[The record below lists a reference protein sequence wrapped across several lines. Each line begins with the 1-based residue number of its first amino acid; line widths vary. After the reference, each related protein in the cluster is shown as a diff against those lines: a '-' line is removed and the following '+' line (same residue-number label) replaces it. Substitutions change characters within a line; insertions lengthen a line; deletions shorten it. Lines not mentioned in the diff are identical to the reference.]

1 MNLLQQMPAPG
12 GRILRCAGDILEFT
26 LDVAGAPRP
35 GRAFV
40 RTNIGR
46 AHILR
51 REIIDHTDKAKPYL
65 AADWHD
71 VPMDPVAPGRW
82 RVRLALANPGF
93 FLAKSF
99 FLPAGAE
106 SPEWPEGGN
115 VSVKVAPAFSF
126 CGNSIYTAFTRQFR
140 EESTAHAEAAHAGT
154 IDALGREG
162 YAVIPPSGTFR
173 GIIRRLDHIV
183 GDMGFR
189 IIQLLPVHPVPTT
202 YARMGRYGSP
212 FASLDFFNVDPAY
225 AEFDGRTTPLDQ
237 FRELAD
243 AVHAREAR
251 LFIDLP
257 ANHTGWA
264 SAFQTS
270 HPEWFR
276 RKADGSFLSPGAWG
290 VVWEDLVALDYSI
303 PALRSAMAEVFLFW
317 CAQGVDGF
325 RCDAGYMIPAETWQY
340 IIARVREAFPETVF
354 LLEGL
359 GGKIEVTDELL
370 TKSNLDWAYSE
381 LFQEENRDAITA
393 YLGSTADRAE
403 SIGPLVHFAETHDNN
418 RLAARGKTFSSMR
431 TALSALLSYQGAY
444 GITAGVEW
452 FCRDKIDVHGAPPLN
467 WGASE
472 NQIALLSRLNTLLDT
487 HPSFAAGATVRLV
500 QRGGGNVLAAL
511 RERPGAEPVLVC
523 VNLDAQN
530 PQRVEWPAS
539 LFAPVQ
545 AHDLLADGPVP
556 VARSGDVASIPLAPG
571 EVRALVAEA
580 RPRQTGFSK
589 NGAEGTRSARP
600 EPQAV
605 ARQRLNRLALYVLG
619 LLGDGGVLPPEFA
632 NADAAG
638 DALAADPVA
647 FCARGEDG
655 ASREGAMP
663 RCVEWNWPRDARRTV
678 MVPPGFLV
686 CVRAPVHFRALIKD
700 EAGRA
705 IAHANAV
712 RLADGSSA
720 TLLQP
725 PEYDGT
731 RRSLTLEVVAFE
743 EVPGSRFSVPGSR
756 FSVPGSQFPANR
768 QTVKPSNR
776 QTVVRRV
783 RASLILLPPA
793 KEARFRIAISGDEL
807 RAGGQSAVL
816 ANRRGAM
823 SHVQSG
829 WGSIRSQYDAIL
841 AVNPNPRVPDNRLV
855 FFTRCLAWVRNR
867 GYSYELDAT
876 CTESFTVE
884 KGGRAAVWRFRTPV
898 GMGREVSL
906 VFRLVLSEST
916 NRVDLQ
922 LIRCRDAS
930 PSALDDGQPVTLVL
944 RPDVEA
950 RDFHCKTLAYQGA
963 EQSLPAAVRPCATGF
978 DFTPGGMPACTM
990 RLQGGAFHAEPRWTY
1005 ALPHPDDASRGLGPS
1020 GDVFSPGWFE
1030 VSLRGGEWRA
1040 LAAGVKGEM
1049 ARDCSSEAPVSG
1061 ELSATFAASLRRK
1074 SEDIRLADW
1083 LAADP
1088 LAIYVADRDSLKT
1101 VIAGFPWFLDW
1112 GRDTLI
1118 VLRGLIAAGKTDDAV
1133 AIIREFGRFEENGT
1147 LPNIIHGETVGNR
1160 DTADAPLW
1168 YAVAVRDL
1176 MDALGAKKVA
1186 SLKCGD
1192 RTVRDVIRS
1201 IVGNYLRGT
1210 PNGIRVDHA
1219 TGLVFSPSHF
1229 TWMDTNYPAGTP
1241 REGYPV
1247 EIQALW
1253 IAALALLREKLG
1265 VREFSAVEERARASL
1280 LRLYVMP
1287 EGWLADSLRAK
1298 AGQGADEAVAEDA
1311 LRPNQLLAVTLG
1323 AVPPHGD
1330 ISKAILRATSEL
1342 LVPGSIRS
1350 LADRPVNVE
1359 QPVYGANGLL
1369 NDPHNPFWGEYVGD
1383 EDTRRKPAYHNGT
1396 AWGWQFPLYCEALA
1410 MVYGKAAH
1418 KPAGA
1423 LLASVAELMGTGSL
1437 GQLPEILDGAT
1448 PHIQRGCLAQAW
1460 SVSEVV
1466 RVWKLLRL

>member
-1 MNLLQQMPAPG
+1 
-12 GRILRCAGDILEFT
+12 
-26 LDVAGAPRP
+26 
-35 GRAFV
+35 
-40 RTNIGR
+40 
-46 AHILR
+46 
-51 REIIDHTDKAKPYL
+51 
-65 AADWHD
+65 
-71 VPMDPVAPGRW
+71 
-82 RVRLALANPGF
+82 
-93 FLAKSF
+93 
-99 FLPAGAE
+99 
-106 SPEWPEGGN
+106 
-115 VSVKVAPAFSF
+115 
-126 CGNSIYTAFTRQFR
+126 
-140 EESTAHAEAAHAGT
+140 
-154 IDALGREG
+154 
-162 YAVIPPSGTFR
+162 
-173 GIIRRLDHIV
+173 
-183 GDMGFR
+183 
-189 IIQLLPVHPVPTT
+189 
-202 YARMGRYGSP
+202 
-212 FASLDFFNVDPAY
+212 
-225 AEFDGRTTPLDQ
+225 
-237 FRELAD
+237 
-243 AVHAREAR
+243 
-251 LFIDLP
+251 
-257 ANHTGWA
+257 
-264 SAFQTS
+264 
-270 HPEWFR
+270 
-276 RKADGSFLSPGAWG
+276 
-290 VVWEDLVALDYSI
+290 
-303 PALRSAMAEVFLFW
+303 
-317 CAQGVDGF
+317 
-325 RCDAGYMIPAETWQY
+325 
-340 IIARVREAFPETVF
+340 

-359 GGKIEVTDELL
+359 GGKLETTDELL
-370 TKSNLDWAYSE
+370 TTSNLDWAYSE
-381 LFQEENRDAITA
+381 LFQEENRDAITS
-393 YLGSTADRAE
+393 YLGMSANRAE
-403 SIGPLVHFAETHDNN
+403 TIGPLIHFAETHDNN
-418 RLAARGKTFSSMR
+418 RLASRGRPYASMR
-431 TALSALLSYQGAY
+431 TAISALLSYQGAF

-472 NQIALLSRLNTLLDT
+472 NQIALLSRLNELLDT

-500 QRGGGNVLAAL
+500 QRGGGNVIAAL
-511 RERPGAEPVLVC
+511 RERADTESVLVC
-523 VNLDAQN
+523 ANLDTDHG
-530 PQRVEWPAS
+530 QRVEWPAS
-539 LFAPVQ
+539 LFATSL
-545 AHDLLADGPVP
+545 AYDLLADGPVP
-556 VARSGDVASIPLAPG
+556 VAQSGDSASIPLAPG

-580 RPRQTGFSK
+580 RPRYAAGSR
-589 NGAEGTRSARP
+589 NDAGGTRPSRP
-600 EPQAV
+600 EPPAV
-605 ARQRLNRLALYVLG
+605 ARQRLNRLALYAL
-619 LLGDGGVLPPEFA
+619 LYLGDGGVLPDDFA
-632 NADAAG
+632 DVDAAG

-647 FCARGEDG
+647 FCSRDG
-655 ASREGAMP
+655 GMP
-663 RCVEWNWPRDARRTV
+663 RCVEWHWPRDARRDV
-678 MVPPGFLV
+678 MVPPDVLL
-686 CVRAPVHFRALIKD
+686 CVRAPVHFRVILRD
-700 EAGRA
+700 ESGRA
-705 IAHANAV
+705 LASANAV

-720 TLLQP
+720 TLLAP
-725 PEYDGT
+725 PESTGV
-731 RRSLTLEVVAFE
+731 RRRLTLEIAAFE
-743 EVPGSRFSVPGSR
+743 Q
-756 FSVPGSQFPANR
+756 VPGSQFGESSNR
-768 QTVKPSNR
+768 QTVKPSND
-776 QTVVRRV
+776 QTIVKRA
-783 RASLILLPPA
+783 RASIILLPSS
-793 KEARFRIAISGDEL
+793 KDARFRIAISGDEL

-829 WGSIRSQYDAIL
+829 WGSVRSQYDAIL
-841 AVNPNPRVPDNRLV
+841 AINPNPRVPDNRLV
-855 FFTRCLAWVRNR
+855 FFTRCRAWVRNR

-876 CTESFTVE
+876 CTELFTVE
-884 KGGRAAVWRFRTPV
+884 KGGRSAVWRFRTPV

-906 VFRLVLSEST
+906 VFRLVLSKSS

-922 LIRCRDAS
+922 LVRCRDAAA
-930 PSALDDGQPVTLVL
+930 SALDDDFPVTIVL
-944 RPDVEA
+944 RPDIEA
-950 RDFHCKTLAYQGA
+950 RDFHCKTLAFQGA
-963 EQSLPAAVRPCATGF
+963 EQSYPSGVRPRANGF
-978 DFTPGGMPACTM
+978 DFVHAGLPDCAM
-990 RLQGGAFHAEPRWTY
+990 RLSGGAFHTEPRWTY
-1005 ALPHPDDASRGLGPS
+1005 ALPHPDDAIRGLGPS

-1030 VSLRGGEWRA
+1030 VTLRGGEWRS
-1040 LAAGVKGEM
+1040 LSAGVKGEM
-1049 ARDCSSEAPVSG
+1049 TFDSSAEAPVSG
-1061 ELSATFAASLRRK
+1061 ELSATFVAALRCK
-1074 SEDIRLADW
+1074 NENIRLADW
-1083 LAADP
+1083 LEADP

-1176 MDALGAKKVA
+1176 MEALGAKKVA
-1186 SLKCGD
+1186 SLKCGV

-1298 AGQGADEAVAEDA
+1298 AGQGAGEAVAEDA

-1323 AVPPHGD
+1323 AVPPHGG

-1410 MVYGKAAH
+1410 MVYGKAAN

>member
-1 MNLLQQMPAPG
+1 MNLLQQRPAPG
-12 GRILRCAGDILEFT
+12 CRILRCAGDILEFT
-26 LDVAGAPRP
+26 LDMAGVPQP

-71 VPMDPVAPGRW
+71 VPMEPDCPGRW

-99 FLPAGAE
+99 FLPDGAE

-115 VSVKVAPAFSF
+115 VAVKVAPAFSF

-140 EESTAHAEAAHAGT
+140 EESVAQGEATHSDT
-154 IDALGREG
+154 IDTLGHNG

-183 GDMGFR
+183 GEMGFR

-212 FASLDFFNVDPAY
+212 FASLDFFDVDPAY

-243 AVHAREAR
+243 AIHAREAR

-303 PALRSAMAEVFLFW
+303 PALRTAMAEAFLFW
-317 CAQGVDGF
+317 CGKGVDGF

-370 TKSNLDWAYSE
+370 TSSNLDWAYSE

-393 YLGSTADRAE
+393 YLDSTAGRAE

-418 RLAARGKTFSSMR
+418 RLAARGNVFASMR

-452 FCRDKIDVHGAPPLN
+452 FCRDKIDVHGAQPLN

-487 HPSFAAGATVRLV
+487 HPSFEAGATVRLV

-511 RERPGAEPVLVC
+511 RERPGTEPVLVC
-523 VNLDAQN
+523 VNLDPQN
-530 PQRVEWPAS
+530 AQRVEWPAS
-539 LFAPVQ
+539 LFSPVQ
-545 AHDLLADGPVP
+545 AHDLLSDGPVP
-556 VARSGDVASIPLAPG
+556 VAKFGGLASIPLAPG

-580 RPRQTGFSK
+580 RPRQA
-589 NGAEGTRSARP
+589 GALPYVPGGSRLSRP
-600 EPQAV
+600 EPPAV

-619 LLGDGGVLPPEFA
+619 LLGGGGVLPREFA
-632 NADAAG
+632 DADAAG

-655 ASREGAMP
+655 VAREGAMP

-678 MVPPGFLV
+678 MVPPGVLL
-686 CVRAPVHFRALIKD
+686 CVRAPVHFRALIVD
-700 EAGRA
+700 EAGCA

-725 PEYDGT
+725 PEFDGA
-731 RRSLTLEVVAFE
+731 RRRVTLEVVAYE
-743 EVPGSRFSVPGSR
+743 GNETKRGSAF
-756 FSVPGSQFPANR
+756 
-768 QTVKPSNR
+768 
-776 QTVVRRV
+776 
-783 RASLILLPPA
+783 LILLPPA
-793 KEARFRIAISGDEL
+793 KESRFRIAISGDEL

-829 WGSIRSQYDAIL
+829 WGSVRSQYDAIL
-841 AVNPNPRVPDNRLV
+841 AINPNPRVPDNRLV
-855 FFTRCLAWVRNR
+855 FFTRCRAWVRNR
-867 GYSYELDAT
+867 GYSYELDAA

-898 GMGREVSL
+898 GMGRDISL

-930 PSALDDGQPVTLVL
+930 PSALDDGQPVTIVL

-950 RDFHCKTLAYQGA
+950 RDFHCKTLAYTGA
-963 EQSLPAAVRPCATGF
+963 EQALPAAVRPCAAGF
-978 DFTPGGMPACTM
+978 DFTPDGMPACSM
-990 RLQGGAFHAEPRWTY
+990 RLKGGAFHAESRWTY
-1005 ALPHPDDASRGLGPS
+1005 ALPHPDDAVRGLGPS

-1030 VSLRGGEWRA
+1030 VSLRGGEWRS
-1040 LAAGVKGEM
+1040 LAAGAKGEM
-1049 ARDCSSEAPVSG
+1049 ARDCSSEALVSG
-1061 ELSATFAASLRRK
+1061 ELPATFAASLRRK
-1074 SEDIRLADW
+1074 SEDVRLSDW
-1083 LAADP
+1083 LDADP
-1088 LAIYVADRDSLKT
+1088 LAIYVADRDALKT

-1176 MDALGAKKVA
+1176 MEALGAKKVA
-1186 SLKCGD
+1186 ALKCGD

-1253 IAALALLREKLG
+1253 ISALALLREKFG
-1265 VREFSAVEERARASL
+1265 VKEFAAIEERARASL

-1298 AGQGADEAVAEDA
+1298 AGQGAGEAMAEDA

-1323 AVPPHGD
+1323 AVPPRGAVA
-1330 ISKAILRATSEL
+1330 KAILRATSEL

-1359 QPVYGANGLL
+1359 QPVHGANGLL
-1369 NDPHNPFWGEYVGD
+1369 NDPRNPFWGAYIGD

-1396 AWGWQFPLYCEALA
+1396 AWGWQFPLYCEALS
-1410 MVYGKAAH
+1410 MVYGKAA
-1418 KPAGA
+1418 KKTAAA

-1437 GQLPEILDGAT
+1437 GQLPEILDGAA
-1448 PHIQRGCLAQAW
+1448 PHVQRGCLAQAW

-1466 RVWKLLRL
+1466 RVWKLLG

>member
-1 MNLLQQMPAPG
+1 MMNLLQQMPAPG
-12 GRILRCAGDILEFT
+12 SRILRCAGDILEFS
-26 LDVAGAPRP
+26 LDLAGAPRR

-46 AHILR
+46 AHVLR
-51 REIIDHTDKAKPYL
+51 REIIDHTEKAKPYL

-71 VPMDPVAPGRW
+71 VPMEPVGPGRW

-93 FLAKSF
+93 FLVKSF
-99 FLPAGAE
+99 FLPEGAD
-106 SPEWPEGGN
+106 SPEWPDGDN
-115 VSVKVAPAFSF
+115 VAVKVAPAFSV

-140 EESTAHAEAAHAGT
+140 DEKVAHGEIDKSGT
-154 IDALGREG
+154 INALGGEG

-173 GIIRRLDHIV
+173 GVIRRLDHIV
-183 GDMGFR
+183 GDLGFR
-189 IIQLLPVHPVPTT
+189 IVQLLPVHPVPTT

-212 FASLDFFNVDPAY
+212 FASLDFFDVDPAY

-237 FRELAD
+237 FQELAD
-243 AVHAREAR
+243 AVHARGAR

-264 SAFQTS
+264 STFQTA

-276 RKADGSFLSPGAWG
+276 RKDDGAFLSPGAWG
-290 VVWEDLVALDYSI
+290 VVWEDLVALDYSL
-303 PALRSAMAEVFLFW
+303 PALRAAMAEVFLFW
-317 CAQGVDGF
+317 CGHGVDGF
-325 RCDAGYMIPAETWQY
+325 RCDAGYMIPAETWKY

-359 GGKIEVTDELL
+359 GGKLEVTDELL
-370 TKSNLDWAYSE
+370 TASNLDWAYSE
-381 LFQEENRDAITA
+381 LFQEENRDAITP
-393 YLGSTADRAE
+393 YLSATAERAE

-418 RLAARGKTFSSMR
+418 RLAARGRPYASMR
-431 TALSALLSYQGAY
+431 TALSALLSYQGAF

-467 WGASE
+467 WGATE
-472 NQIALLSRLNTLLDT
+472 NQIAFLARLTALLDT
-487 HPSFAAGATVRLV
+487 HPSFAAGATVRLI
-500 QRGGGNVLAAL
+500 QCGGGNVLAAL
-511 RERPGAEPVLVC
+511 RERADTEPVLVC
-523 VNLDAQN
+523 VNLDTAHG
-530 PQRVEWPAS
+530 QRVEWPTAH
-539 LFAPVQ
+539 FPAAQ
-545 AHDLLADGPVP
+545 AYDL
-556 VARSGDVASIPLAPG
+556 VATGSVAIARGKDTSSILLAPG
-571 EVRALVAEA
+571 EVRALVAAAPQSEPA
-580 RPRQTGFSK
+580 SLR
-589 NGAEGTRSARP
+589 EGGGRR
-600 EPQAV
+600 EPPAV
-605 ARQRLNRLALYVLG
+605 ARQRLNRLALYAL
-619 LLGDGGVLPPEFA
+619 LFLGDGGVLPDDFA
-632 NADAAG
+632 DADAAG

-647 FCARGEDG
+647 FCSRDG
-655 ASREGAMP
+655 GMP

-678 MVPPGFLV
+678 MVPPGFLL
-686 CVRAPVHFRALIKD
+686 CVRAPVHFRVLLTD
-700 EAGRA
+700 EAGNA
-705 IAHANAV
+705 LANANAV

-720 TLLQP
+720 TLLAP
-725 PEYDGT
+725 PEADGI
-731 RRSLTLEVVAFE
+731 RHRFTLEVVAYM
-743 EVPGSRFSVPGSR
+743 EVPGSQFSVPGS
-756 FSVPGSQFPANR
+756 SNR

-776 QTVVRRV
+776 PTEAKRT
-783 RASLILLPPA
+783 RASVILLPSA
-793 KEARFRIAISGDEL
+793 KDASFRIAISGDEL

-829 WGSIRSQYDAIL
+829 WGSVRSQYDAIL
-841 AVNPNPRVPDNRLV
+841 AINPNPRVPDNRLV
-855 FFTRCLAWVRNR
+855 FFTRCRAWVRNR
-867 GYSYELDAT
+867 GYSYELDAS

-884 KGGRAAVWRFRTPV
+884 KGGRAAIWRFRTPV
-898 GMGREVSL
+898 GLGCDVAL
-906 VFRLVLSEST
+906 VFRLVLSERA

-922 LIRCRDAS
+922 LIRCRDTA

-944 RPDVEA
+944 RPDIES
-950 RDFHCKTLAYQGA
+950 RDFHCKTLAFQGA
-963 EQSLPAAVRPCATGF
+963 EQSYPSAVRPGSAGF
-978 DFTPGGMPACTM
+978 DFTPAGMPVCAM
-990 RLQGGAFHAEPRWTY
+990 RLPGGAFHTEPRWTY
-1005 ALPHPDDASRGLGPS
+1005 ALPHPDDAARGLGPS

-1030 VSLRGGEWRA
+1030 VSLRGGEWHS
-1040 LAAGVKGEM
+1040 LAAGVKGEL
-1049 ARDCSSEAPVSG
+1049 ALDCSSEAPVSG
-1061 ELSATFAASLRRK
+1061 ELSATFATSLRRK
-1074 SEDIRLADW
+1074 SEDIRLSDW
-1083 LAADP
+1083 LAAAP
-1088 LAIYVADRDSLKT
+1088 LAIYVADRDALKT

-1118 VLRGLIAAGKTDDAV
+1118 VLRGLIAAGKVDDAV

-1176 MDALGAKKVA
+1176 MDALGPRKVA
-1186 SLKCGD
+1186 SFKCGD

-1201 IVGNYLRGT
+1201 IVGNYLKGT
-1210 PNGIRVDHA
+1210 PNGIRVDPA

-1253 IAALALLREKLG
+1253 IAALALLREKFG
-1265 VREFSAVEERARASL
+1265 VKEFAAIEERARASL

-1298 AGQGADEAVAEDA
+1298 AGQGAEEAIAEDA

-1323 AVPPHGD
+1323 AVPFHGA
-1330 ISKAILRATSEL
+1330 IAKAILRATSEL

-1350 LADRPVNVE
+1350 LADRPVRVE
-1359 QPVYGANGLL
+1359 QPVFGANGLL
-1369 NDPHNPFWGEYVGD
+1369 NDPHNPFWGEYAGD

-1396 AWGWQFPLYCEALA
+1396 AWGWQFPLYCEACLL
-1410 MVYGKAAH
+1410 VYGKDAK
-1418 KPAGA
+1418 KPAAA

-1437 GQLPEILDGAT
+1437 GQLPEILDGAA

-1460 SVSEVV
+1460 SVSETL
-1466 RVWKLLRL
+1466 RVWKLLH